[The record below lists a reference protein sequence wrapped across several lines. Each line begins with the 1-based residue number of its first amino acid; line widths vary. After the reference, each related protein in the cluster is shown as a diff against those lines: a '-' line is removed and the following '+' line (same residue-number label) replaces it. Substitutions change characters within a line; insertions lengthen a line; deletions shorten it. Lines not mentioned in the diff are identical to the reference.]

1 MCRRR
6 RKGSI
11 RTLVDVVCGSAL
23 APNRPLVTGPLTLE
37 ESGGSKYLATRI
49 EPGGSGA
56 RACGRDRWNR
66 LLKSR
71 EREPRHIMRAYEGHY
86 FRVSPMSIAH
96 FETEGGNKRNEGT
109 KG

>member
-1 MCRRR
+1 MFRLRRISDITLRSGDSLYYVRAEGQDRAEEMAQINLRISSMCRRR

-37 ESGGSKYLATRI
+37 ESRGSKYLATRI

-56 RACGRDRWNR
+56 RA
-66 LLKSR
+66 
-71 EREPRHIMRAYEGHY
+71 RAAEIDG
-86 FRVSPMSIAH
+86 I
-96 FETEGGNKRNEGT
+96 GC
-109 KG
+109 